1 MYSKPS
7 ALIVSTMK
15 SEPAR
20 PPVSGS
26 VSVVD
31 GSGAGVDGAG
41 AVDCAMAVA
50 GAAMAALTAAARR
63 MNSRRGY
70 EKRDRRVIARPE

>member
-1 MYSKPS
+1 
-7 ALIVSTMK
+7 
-15 SEPAR
+15 
-20 PPVSGS
+20 VSGS
-26 VSVVD
+26 ASVVD
-31 GSGAGVDGAG
+31 DSGA
-41 AVDCAMAVA
+41 AVDTAGVADCAATPA

>member
-26 VSVVD
+26 GSVVD
-31 GSGAGVDGAG
+31 GSDAGVDAPGVA
-41 AVDCAMAVA
+41 DCAAAAA
-50 GAAMAALTAAARR
+50 GAAMAAALTAAALR
-63 MNSRRGY
+63 MNSRRG
-70 EKRDRRVIARPE
+70 

>member
-26 VSVVD
+26 ASVVD
-31 GSGAGVDGAG
+31 DSGA
-41 AVDCAMAVA
+41 AVDAAGVADCAATPA

>member
-15 SEPAR
+15 SDPAR

-26 VSVVD
+26 ASVVD
-31 GSGAGVDGAG
+31 GSGADAAG
-41 AVDCAMAVA
+41 FVDCAAA
-50 GAAMAALTAAARR
+50 PEGAAMAALTAAARR
-63 MNSRRGY
+63 MNSRRG
-70 EKRDRRVIARPE
+70 

>member
-15 SEPAR
+15 SDPAR

-26 VSVVD
+26 GSVVD
-31 GSGAGVDGAG
+31 DSGAGVDVAG
-41 AVDCAMAVA
+41 VGDCAAAAA
-50 GAAMAALTAAARR
+50 GAAMAALAAAALR
-63 MNSRRGY
+63 MNSRLG
-70 EKRDRRVIARPE
+70 